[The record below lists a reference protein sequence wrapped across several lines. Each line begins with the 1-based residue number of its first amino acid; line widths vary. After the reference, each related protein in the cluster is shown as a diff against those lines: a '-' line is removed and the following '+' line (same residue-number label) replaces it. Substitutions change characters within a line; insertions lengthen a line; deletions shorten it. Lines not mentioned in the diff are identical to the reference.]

1 MIGDGAE
8 ETRMENSDSDVVFV
22 GLDLAWKPRNLT
34 GGAISV
40 NGQLCEARADLRHDE
55 EIIEWVGAQLTPGCG
70 AVVAVD
76 APLCVRNDCGGRAC
90 EFELGKDWRRYDAGP
105 YYATRKN
112 LATDGS
118 VRGELLVAALQA
130 QYGFVEAAPIV
141 AQPGGRFVCEVFPHP
156 AHVSLFG
163 LDRILKYKVKRTG
176 NYEAYWA
183 EYARYQA
190 LLVGLSEAD
199 PPLWGAEAIL
209 NRPATGLRGRRLK
222 ELEDT
227 LDAITCAYIAAYLWR
242 HGPGGTW
249 VYGTVEDGHIVV
261 PRLPPVAS

>member
-1 MIGDGAE
+1 MGNCA
-8 ETRMENSDSDVVFV
+8 RQ
-22 GLDLAWKPRNLT
+22 GLDL
-34 GGAISV
+34 GG
-40 NGQLCEARADLRHDE
+40 DE
-55 EIIEWVGAQLTPGCG
+55 EIVEWVGAQLTPGCS

-76 APLCVRNDCGGRAC
+76 APLRVRNESGGRAC
-90 EFELGKDWRRYDAGP
+90 EFELGRDWRRYHAGP
-105 YYATRKN
+105 YYANRKN

-118 VRGELLVAALQA
+118 VRGELLVAALQD

-163 LDRILKYKVKRTG
+163 LDRILKYKVKRTR

-190 LLVGLSEAD
+190 LLAGLCEAD
-199 PPLWGAEAIL
+199 PPLRGAEAIL

-242 HGPGGTW
+242 HGPGGAC